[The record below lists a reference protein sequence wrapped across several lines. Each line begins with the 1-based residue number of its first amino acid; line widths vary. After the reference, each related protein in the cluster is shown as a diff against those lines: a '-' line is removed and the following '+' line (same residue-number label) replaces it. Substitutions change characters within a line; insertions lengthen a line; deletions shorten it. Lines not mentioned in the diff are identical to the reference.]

1 MEERGVY
8 AHELRKRSKW
18 YCRSH
23 STSLRVD
30 DTYIKLKGQW
40 KYLYRSIDKHGD
52 TIDFYLSHTSNTKAS
67 KRFLS
72 KALKSSKYWVPA
84 KMNTDQNPTYNQAV
98 AELKAENQSYSHV
111 EHRKVKYLNNR
122 LESDHGKLKRLIKSK
137 LGFKSMKSD
146 NATLTGYEAMR
157 MFKKGQLDLLMN
169 AKAVI
174 ETQFINQLFDVY
186 AG

>member
-1 MEERGVY
+1 
-8 AHELRKRSKW
+8 
-18 YCRSH
+18 
-23 STSLRVD
+23 
-30 DTYIKLKGQW
+30 
-40 KYLYRSIDKHGD
+40 
-52 TIDFYLSHTSNTKAS
+52 
-67 KRFLS
+67 
-72 KALKSSKYWVPA
+72 
-84 KMNTDQNPTYNQAV
+84 MNTDQNLAYNQAV
-98 AELKAENQSYSHV
+98 AELKAENQSYSHI

-146 NATLTGYEAMR
+146 NATLTGYESMR